1 MTNKDLLEK
10 SAIGYHHLLEFTKDH
25 DSKHLPY
32 LKTYYEQ
39 IVTFMLLCYYQSNID
54 IVDIKN
60 KQTLEEVFTMKS
72 FERVKILKSAS
83 FIFIYENEKFTYYP
97 LSEIKG
103 TDKFIFD
110 IPPCI

>member
-10 SAIGYHHLLEFTKDH
+10 AAIGYHHLLEFTKDH
-25 DSKHLPY
+25 DTKHLPY

-72 FERVKILKSAS
+72 FERVNSGYS
-83 FIFIYENEKFTYYP
+83 YENSKWQWQWQCP
-97 LSEIKG
+97 GKWS
-103 TDKFIFD
+103 FD
-110 IPPCI
+110 LIEMLNYE